1 MMDVMPPP
9 THTLQDVAQQ
19 KAQLRQR
26 MLDWRQNLPTPQ
38 RVEAA
43 QSVKLH
49 FIDFPHL
56 TYAKSFAG
64 YSAIRGEVDVLP
76 IFNHMAR
83 YEKHMALPK
92 VHGQYLTFHLWKPG
106 EHLQQDQFG
115 IKTPYGAQHFIPE
128 VVLVPLLAF
137 DARGY
142 RLGYGGGYYDRSMHA
157 LRKMGTAPL
166 FFGVAY
172 SEQEVPQIPME
183 PHDEKLDG
191 ILTEKGA
198 SLFS

>member
-1 MMDVMPPP
+1 MYEPAHTAP
-9 THTLQDVAQQ
+9 TLAQA
-19 KAQLRQR
+19 KAQLREH
-26 MLDWRQNLPTPQ
+26 MLSLRQNMPAMQ

-64 YSAIRGEVDVLP
+64 YSAIRGEVDILP
-76 IFNHMAR
+76 IFNHMAK
-83 YEKHMALPK
+83 YDKQMALPRT
-92 VHGQYLTFHLWKPG
+92 HGQYLTFHSWKPG
-106 EHLQQDQFG
+106 EPLQDDHLG
-115 IKTPYGAQHFIPE
+115 IKVPLGASHFIPE

-137 DARGY
+137 DNRGY
-142 RLGYGGGYYDRSMHA
+142 RLGYGGGFYDRSMHA
-157 LRKMGTAPL
+157 LRQMGVAPL

-172 SEQEVPQIPME
+172 SEQEVASIPTE
-183 PHDEKLDG
+183 PHDQKLDG
-191 ILTEKGA
+191 ILTEKGV

>member
-1 MMDVMPPP
+1 MDMTTTYAPPS
-9 THTLQDVAQQ
+9 LSVAAQA
-19 KAQLRQR
+19 KAQLRQQ
-26 MLDWRQNLPTPQ
+26 MLTARQSMPAMQ

-49 FIDFPHL
+49 YIDFPHL

-64 YSAIRGEVDVLP
+64 YYAVRGEVDVLP

-83 YEKHMALPK
+83 YSKQMALPRIA
-92 VHGQYLTFHLWKPG
+92 GEYLTFHSWRPG
-106 EHLQQDQFG
+106 EALQDGPLG
-115 IKTPYGAQHFIPE
+115 IKVPLGTQHFIPE

-142 RLGYGGGYYDRSMHA
+142 RLGYGGGYYDRSMAA
-157 LRKMGTAPL
+157 LRNIGVSPL
-166 FFGVAY
+166 FIGVAY
-172 SEQEVPQIPME
+172 SDQEVPEIPAE
-183 PHDEKLDG
+183 LHDQKLDG
-191 ILTEKGA
+191 ILTEKGV